1 LHQLDGFTQKE
12 NKTGYYHYMC
22 GDTTETIQYS
32 PKDQQFQQMVSR
44 FLEEYAH
51 QTGTTTVGMIMEHK
65 ENKANQTSF

>member
-1 LHQLDGFTQKE
+1 
-12 NKTGYYHYMC
+12 MC